1 MLAVLIIG
9 YFHFMLYLTIV
20 LVMCT
25 VVYMRFR
32 RNSEKIRNSKSVL
45 KNLKKVKFSTIEK

>member
-9 YFHFMLYLTIV
+9 YFHFMLYLTII
-20 LVMCT
+20 LVICT

-32 RNSEKIRNSKSVL
+32 RNGEKLRNSKNVL
-45 KNLKKVKFSTIEK
+45 KNLKKVKFSSIEK